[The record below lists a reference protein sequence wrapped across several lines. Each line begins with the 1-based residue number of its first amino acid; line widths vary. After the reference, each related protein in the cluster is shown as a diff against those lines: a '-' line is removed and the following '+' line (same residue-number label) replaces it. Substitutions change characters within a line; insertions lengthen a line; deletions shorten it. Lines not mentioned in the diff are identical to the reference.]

1 MNTTQQERQRK
12 VKYKT
17 RNRVDQDL
25 CLIGEKVRILQNRRV
40 TGCQDKNAILFWGKY
55 YEKHS

>member
-40 TGCQDKNAILFWGKY
+40 TGCYDKNAILFLGQIL
-55 YEKHS
+55 

>member
-17 RNRVDQDL
+17 NQDL

-40 TGCQDKNAILFWGKY
+40 TGCYDKNAILFLGQIL
-55 YEKHS
+55 